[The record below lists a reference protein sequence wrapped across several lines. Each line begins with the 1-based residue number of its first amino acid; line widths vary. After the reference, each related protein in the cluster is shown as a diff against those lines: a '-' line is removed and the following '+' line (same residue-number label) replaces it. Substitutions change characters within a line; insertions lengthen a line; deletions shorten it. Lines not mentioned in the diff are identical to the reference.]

1 MTKLPRVPRTLRGG
15 APFGG
20 CHGRGRV
27 REFIEA
33 LIRGELDAVL
43 ARPRYGRAKN
53 DDACPAASLAIVTVA
68 ALAR

>member
-1 MTKLPRVPRTLRGG
+1 VYVNE
-15 APFGG
+15 
-20 CHGRGRV
+20 V

-53 DDACPAASLAIVTVA
+53 NDA
-68 ALAR
+68 